1 MAVEKMSLAKALNES
16 LRKALDTDPKV
27 LIMGEDV
34 GKLGGVFRITDGL
47 QKDFGEGRVIDTP
60 LAESGIVGTAIG
72 LALRGYRPIVEIQFD
87 GFVFPAYDQIVTQ
100 LAKMHA
106 RALGKVK
113 MPVVIRIPYG
123 GGIGAVE
130 HHSESPEA
138 LFAHVAGLKVVS
150 PSNASDAY
158 WMMQQAVQSDDPI
171 IFFEPKRRYWDK
183 GELDTESIPGPL
195 HKAAVAREGSDLTLV
210 AYGPMVKVCLEAA
223 AAAQEE
229 GKSVEVLDLRSM
241 SPIDFDAVQASVEKT
256 GLLVVVHEAPVFY
269 GSGAEIAARIT
280 ERCFYHL
287 EAPVLRVGGYHAP
300 TRRPGWRTSTC
311 RVSTGCSMPSTAR
324 WRTEE
329 RVVTTMTETSAR
341 FREFKMPDVGEG
353 LTEAEILKWFVQP
366 GDTVTDGQ
374 VVCEVETAKAAVEL
388 PIPFDGV
395 VHELRF
401 PEGTT
406 VDVGEVIIAVDVAP
420 GSGDAPAEPEPVQ
433 EAVAEPAAEEAPKG
447 RQPVLVGYGVA
458 ESSTKRR
465 ARKGAE
471 IPGPAAAAAQAEING
486 HRAKV
491 AESRPLAKPPV
502 RKLAKDLGI
511 DLATVTPTGEGG
523 VITREDVHAAA
534 APAPAEAPVRAEE
547 AVAAP
552 APVEAVAPVGRETRI
567 PVKGV
572 RKAIAQAM
580 VGSAFTAPHVTE
592 FVTVDVTRTMKL
604 VAELKED
611 KDMAGVRVNPL
622 LVIAKALLVA
632 IKRNP
637 AVNAAWDEA
646 NQEIVQKHYVN
657 LGIAAATPR
666 GLIVPNIKDA
676 HDKTL
681 PELGAALADLV
692 STAREGKTSPAAM
705 AGGTVTITNVGVFG
719 VDTGTPILN
728 PGESAILAVG
738 AIKLQPWVHKG
749 KVKPRQ
755 VTTLAL
761 SFDHRLVDGE
771 LGSKVLADVAA
782 ILEQPKRLITWG

>member
-1 MAVEKMSLAKALNES
+1 M
-16 LRKALDTDPKV
+16 
-27 LIMGEDV
+27 
-34 GKLGGVFRITDGL
+34 
-47 QKDFGEGRVIDTP
+47 
-60 LAESGIVGTAIG
+60 
-72 LALRGYRPIVEIQFD
+72 
-87 GFVFPAYDQIVTQ
+87 
-100 LAKMHA
+100 
-106 RALGKVK
+106 
-113 MPVVIRIPYG
+113 
-123 GGIGAVE
+123 
-130 HHSESPEA
+130 
-138 LFAHVAGLKVVS
+138 
-150 PSNASDAY
+150 
-158 WMMQQAVQSDDPI
+158 
-171 IFFEPKRRYWDK
+171 
-183 GELDTESIPGPL
+183 
-195 HKAAVAREGSDLTLV
+195 
-210 AYGPMVKVCLEAA
+210 
-223 AAAQEE
+223 
-229 GKSVEVLDLRSM
+229 
-241 SPIDFDAVQASVEKT
+241 
-256 GLLVVVHEAPVFY
+256 
-269 GSGAEIAARIT
+269 
-280 ERCFYHL
+280 
-287 EAPVLRVGGYHAP
+287 
-300 TRRPGWRTSTC
+300 
-311 RVSTGCSMPSTAR
+311 
-324 WRTEE
+324 
-329 RVVTTMTETSAR
+329 TTMTQTSAR

-401 PEGTT
+401 AEGTT
-406 VDVGEVIIAVDVAP
+406 VDVGEVIITVDVAP
-420 GSGDAPAEPEPVQ
+420 GSEDAPAPAAAAPAQEPV
-433 EAVAEPAAEEAPKG
+433 EAAPAEEPKG
-447 RQPVLVGYGVA
+447 RTPVLVGYGVA

-465 ARKGAE
+465 PRKGAAPE
-471 IPGPAAAAAQAEING
+471 AAAVAAAVQAELNG
-486 HRAKV
+486 HGSAAPV
-491 AESRPLAKPPV
+491 VDAPPAGRPLAKPPV

-511 DLATVTPTGEGG
+511 DLATVVPTGKDGI
-523 VITREDVHAAA
+523 ITREDVHAAA
-534 APAPAEAPVRAEE
+534 AP
-547 AVAAP
+547 VAA
-552 APVEAVAPVGRETRI
+552 AVAVAPEAAEPVAVSVPETPATVGSARETRI

-611 KDMAGVRVNPL
+611 KEMAGVRVNPL

-637 AVNAAWDEA
+637 EVNAAWDEA

-676 HDKTL
+676 QDKTL
-681 PELGAALADLV
+681 PQLAAALGELV
-692 STAREGKTSPAAM
+692 ATARDGKTSPAAM

-782 ILEQPKRLITWG
+782 ILEQPKRLITWA

>member
-1 MAVEKMSLAKALNES
+1 M
-16 LRKALDTDPKV
+16 
-27 LIMGEDV
+27 
-34 GKLGGVFRITDGL
+34 
-47 QKDFGEGRVIDTP
+47 
-60 LAESGIVGTAIG
+60 
-72 LALRGYRPIVEIQFD
+72 
-87 GFVFPAYDQIVTQ
+87 
-100 LAKMHA
+100 
-106 RALGKVK
+106 
-113 MPVVIRIPYG
+113 
-123 GGIGAVE
+123 
-130 HHSESPEA
+130 
-138 LFAHVAGLKVVS
+138 
-150 PSNASDAY
+150 
-158 WMMQQAVQSDDPI
+158 
-171 IFFEPKRRYWDK
+171 
-183 GELDTESIPGPL
+183 
-195 HKAAVAREGSDLTLV
+195 
-210 AYGPMVKVCLEAA
+210 
-223 AAAQEE
+223 
-229 GKSVEVLDLRSM
+229 
-241 SPIDFDAVQASVEKT
+241 
-256 GLLVVVHEAPVFY
+256 
-269 GSGAEIAARIT
+269 
-280 ERCFYHL
+280 
-287 EAPVLRVGGYHAP
+287 
-300 TRRPGWRTSTC
+300 
-311 RVSTGCSMPSTAR
+311 
-324 WRTEE
+324 
-329 RVVTTMTETSAR
+329 TTMTETSAR

-401 PEGTT
+401 PEGST

-420 GSGDAPAEPEPVQ
+420 GSGDAPAAPEAVQEPVQ
-433 EAVAEPAAEEAPKG
+433 EPEPETPKG

-471 IPGPAAAAAQAEING
+471 IPGPAAAAIQAEING
-486 HRAKV
+486 HGAKAV
-491 AESRPLAKPPV
+491 ESRPLAKPPV

-523 VITREDVHAAA
+523 VITREDVHAAV
-534 APAPAEAPVRAEE
+534 APAPAEAAVLTEE
-547 AVAAP
+547 AAP
-552 APVEAVAPVGRETRI
+552 APAPFAVPVDRAGRETRI

-611 KDMAGVRVNPL
+611 KEMAGVRVNPL
-622 LVIAKALLVA
+622 LIIAKALLVA

-637 AVNAAWDEA
+637 GVNAAWDEA

-681 PELGAALADLV
+681 PQLGAALGELV

-782 ILEQPKRLITWG
+782 ILEQPKRLITWA

>member
-1 MAVEKMSLAKALNES
+1 M
-16 LRKALDTDPKV
+16 
-27 LIMGEDV
+27 
-34 GKLGGVFRITDGL
+34 
-47 QKDFGEGRVIDTP
+47 
-60 LAESGIVGTAIG
+60 
-72 LALRGYRPIVEIQFD
+72 
-87 GFVFPAYDQIVTQ
+87 
-100 LAKMHA
+100 
-106 RALGKVK
+106 
-113 MPVVIRIPYG
+113 
-123 GGIGAVE
+123 
-130 HHSESPEA
+130 
-138 LFAHVAGLKVVS
+138 
-150 PSNASDAY
+150 
-158 WMMQQAVQSDDPI
+158 
-171 IFFEPKRRYWDK
+171 
-183 GELDTESIPGPL
+183 
-195 HKAAVAREGSDLTLV
+195 
-210 AYGPMVKVCLEAA
+210 
-223 AAAQEE
+223 
-229 GKSVEVLDLRSM
+229 
-241 SPIDFDAVQASVEKT
+241 
-256 GLLVVVHEAPVFY
+256 
-269 GSGAEIAARIT
+269 
-280 ERCFYHL
+280 
-287 EAPVLRVGGYHAP
+287 
-300 TRRPGWRTSTC
+300 
-311 RVSTGCSMPSTAR
+311 
-324 WRTEE
+324 
-329 RVVTTMTETSAR
+329 TTMTETSAR

-406 VDVGEVIIAVDVAP
+406 VDVGQVIIAIDVVP
-420 GSGDAPAEPEPVQ
+420 GSGDAPAPAAAAPAQEPV
-433 EAVAEPAAEEAPKG
+433 EAPEAEAEPKG
-447 RQPVLVGYGVA
+447 RTPVLVGYGVA

-465 ARKGAE
+465 PRKGAALAPE
-471 IPGPAAAAAQAEING
+471 AAAVAAAVQAELNGHGAPAPAPAATAPAGAPAG
-486 HRAKV
+486 G
-491 AESRPLAKPPV
+491 RPLAKPPV

-511 DLATVTPTGEGG
+511 DLATVVPTGKDGI
-523 VITREDVHAAA
+523 ITREDVHAAA
-534 APAPAEAPVRAEE
+534 APAAAEAPA
-547 AVAAP
+547 AVASP
-552 APVEAVAPVGRETRI
+552 VAPEVPAAAVPAAVSDSARETRI

-622 LVIAKALLVA
+622 LIIAKALLVA

-637 AVNAAWDEA
+637 EVNAAWDEA

-681 PELGAALADLV
+681 PQLAEALGELV
-692 STAREGKTSPAAM
+692 TTARDGKTSPAAM

-782 ILEQPKRLITWG
+782 ILEQPKRLITWA

>member
-1 MAVEKMSLAKALNES
+1 MT
-16 LRKALDTDPKV
+16 DT
-27 LIMGEDV
+27 
-34 GKLGGVFRITDGL
+34 
-47 QKDFGEGRVIDTP
+47 
-60 LAESGIVGTAIG
+60 
-72 LALRGYRPIVEIQFD
+72 
-87 GFVFPAYDQIVTQ
+87 
-100 LAKMHA
+100 
-106 RALGKVK
+106 
-113 MPVVIRIPYG
+113 
-123 GGIGAVE
+123 
-130 HHSESPEA
+130 
-138 LFAHVAGLKVVS
+138 
-150 PSNASDAY
+150 SNA
-158 WMMQQAVQSDDPI
+158 
-171 IFFEPKRRYWDK
+171 
-183 GELDTESIPGPL
+183 
-195 HKAAVAREGSDLTLV
+195 
-210 AYGPMVKVCLEAA
+210 
-223 AAAQEE
+223 
-229 GKSVEVLDLRSM
+229 
-241 SPIDFDAVQASVEKT
+241 
-256 GLLVVVHEAPVFY
+256 
-269 GSGAEIAARIT
+269 
-280 ERCFYHL
+280 
-287 EAPVLRVGGYHAP
+287 
-300 TRRPGWRTSTC
+300 
-311 RVSTGCSMPSTAR
+311 
-324 WRTEE
+324 
-329 RVVTTMTETSAR
+329 AR

-406 VDVGEVIIAVDVAP
+406 VDVGQVIIAVDVAP
-420 GSGDAPAEPEPVQ
+420 GSGDAPA
-433 EAVAEPAAEEAPKG
+433 AEPAAEPAPAAEPEPEPEAEPEAPQG

-465 ARKGAE
+465 ARKGTEAA
-471 IPGPAAAAAQAEING
+471 PAAAAAAIQGEMNG
-486 HRAKV
+486 HGPAAV
-491 AESRPLAKPPV
+491 PEARPLAKPPV

-511 DLATVTPTGEGG
+511 DLATVTPTGDGG

-534 APAPAEAPVRAEE
+534 TPAPAPAPVQAETP
-547 AVAAP
+547 VAAP
-552 APVEAVAPVGRETRI
+552 VATPAAVAPSATARETRV

-622 LVIAKALLVA
+622 LIIAKALLVA

-637 AVNAAWDEA
+637 EVNAAWDEA
-646 NQEIVQKHYVN
+646 NQEIVRKHYVN

-676 HDKTL
+676 HEQTL
-681 PELGAALADLV
+681 PQLAASLGELV

-782 ILEQPKRLITWG
+782 ILEQPKRLITWA

>member
-1 MAVEKMSLAKALNES
+1 M
-16 LRKALDTDPKV
+16 
-27 LIMGEDV
+27 
-34 GKLGGVFRITDGL
+34 
-47 QKDFGEGRVIDTP
+47 
-60 LAESGIVGTAIG
+60 
-72 LALRGYRPIVEIQFD
+72 
-87 GFVFPAYDQIVTQ
+87 
-100 LAKMHA
+100 
-106 RALGKVK
+106 
-113 MPVVIRIPYG
+113 
-123 GGIGAVE
+123 
-130 HHSESPEA
+130 
-138 LFAHVAGLKVVS
+138 
-150 PSNASDAY
+150 
-158 WMMQQAVQSDDPI
+158 
-171 IFFEPKRRYWDK
+171 
-183 GELDTESIPGPL
+183 
-195 HKAAVAREGSDLTLV
+195 
-210 AYGPMVKVCLEAA
+210 
-223 AAAQEE
+223 
-229 GKSVEVLDLRSM
+229 
-241 SPIDFDAVQASVEKT
+241 
-256 GLLVVVHEAPVFY
+256 
-269 GSGAEIAARIT
+269 
-280 ERCFYHL
+280 
-287 EAPVLRVGGYHAP
+287 
-300 TRRPGWRTSTC
+300 
-311 RVSTGCSMPSTAR
+311 
-324 WRTEE
+324 
-329 RVVTTMTETSAR
+329 TTMTDTSNAAR

-353 LTEAEILKWFVQP
+353 LTEAEILKWYVQP

-406 VDVGEVIIAVDVAP
+406 VDVGQVIIAVDVAP
-420 GSGDAPAEPEPVQ
+420 GSGDPVAE
-433 EAVAEPAAEEAPKG
+433 EPAAAPAPVPEAEAPKG

-471 IPGPAAAAAQAEING
+471 TAPPAAAPAAVQAELNG
-486 HRAKV
+486 QGTAAV
-491 AESRPLAKPPV
+491 PEARPLAKPPV

-511 DLATVTPTGEGG
+511 DLATVTPTGVGG

-534 APAPAEAPVRAEE
+534 TPSEPVAPSAPS
-547 AVAAP
+547 
-552 APVEAVAPVGRETRI
+552 VAPVVAEAEVPVQQGARETRI

-637 AVNAAWDEA
+637 GVNAVWDEA

-676 HDKTL
+676 HDQTL
-681 PELGAALADLV
+681 PQLAASLGELVA
-692 STAREGKTSPAAM
+692 TARDGKTSPAAM

-761 SFDHRLVDGE
+761 SFDHRLIDGE
-771 LGSKVLADVAA
+771 LGSKFLADIAA
-782 ILEQPKRLITWG
+782 ILEQPKRLITWA

>member
-1 MAVEKMSLAKALNES
+1 M
-16 LRKALDTDPKV
+16 
-27 LIMGEDV
+27 
-34 GKLGGVFRITDGL
+34 
-47 QKDFGEGRVIDTP
+47 
-60 LAESGIVGTAIG
+60 
-72 LALRGYRPIVEIQFD
+72 
-87 GFVFPAYDQIVTQ
+87 
-100 LAKMHA
+100 
-106 RALGKVK
+106 
-113 MPVVIRIPYG
+113 
-123 GGIGAVE
+123 
-130 HHSESPEA
+130 
-138 LFAHVAGLKVVS
+138 
-150 PSNASDAY
+150 
-158 WMMQQAVQSDDPI
+158 
-171 IFFEPKRRYWDK
+171 
-183 GELDTESIPGPL
+183 
-195 HKAAVAREGSDLTLV
+195 
-210 AYGPMVKVCLEAA
+210 
-223 AAAQEE
+223 
-229 GKSVEVLDLRSM
+229 
-241 SPIDFDAVQASVEKT
+241 
-256 GLLVVVHEAPVFY
+256 
-269 GSGAEIAARIT
+269 
-280 ERCFYHL
+280 
-287 EAPVLRVGGYHAP
+287 
-300 TRRPGWRTSTC
+300 
-311 RVSTGCSMPSTAR
+311 
-324 WRTEE
+324 
-329 RVVTTMTETSAR
+329 TTMTETSAR

-353 LTEAEILKWFVQP
+353 LTEAEILKWYVQP

-406 VDVGEVIIAVDVAP
+406 VDVGQVIIVVDVAP
-420 GSGDAPAEPEPVQ
+420 GSGDAAPAAAAAAVPAPAQAPAAAEPE
-433 EAVAEPAAEEAPKG
+433 AEAPKG

-465 ARKGAE
+465 PRKGAAVPE
-471 IPGPAAAAAQAEING
+471 PAVAAVQAEFNG
-486 HRAKV
+486 HNGHTAV
-491 AESRPLAKPPV
+491 TVVQAVPDVPGSRPLAKPPV

-511 DLATVTPTGEGG
+511 DLASVSPTGKDGI
-523 VITREDVHAAA
+523 ITREDVHAAA
-534 APAPAEAPVRAEE
+534 VPAPAPAAVSVAAEPTTGAAPEAP
-547 AVAAP
+547 AAQ
-552 APVEAVAPVGRETRI
+552 ASATARETRI

-592 FVTVDVTRTMKL
+592 FITVDVTRTMKL

-622 LVIAKALLVA
+622 LIIAKALLVA

-637 AVNAAWDEA
+637 DVNAAWDEA
-646 NQEIVQKHYVN
+646 NQEIVRKHYVN

-681 PELGAALADLV
+681 PQLAAALGELV
-692 STAREGKTSPAAM
+692 TTAREGRTSPAAM

-738 AIKLQPWVHKG
+738 SIKPQPWVHKG

-782 ILEQPKRLITWG
+782 ILEQPKRLITWA